1 MNTTRTRLCNS
12 AAAVIL
18 VLGLSPFAAAAD
30 RASVIATAPAIRI
43 DNFGRVD
50 DALYRGAQPVGH
62 DFTDLKALG
71 VKTVVNLTSDDADPN
86 EKAATEAAGMTYVQ
100 IPMSTRIVPTKEQ
113 LAQFLALVND
123 PAAQPVYVHCVG
135 GRHRTG
141 VMTAAYRM
149 THEGWTGDKAFQE
162 MKQYKFGADFLHPE
176 FKQFV
181 YGFRPE
187 KPAVNAENV
196 VAVTTSTRP
205 TSASASAAT
214 SATIQQ

>member
-1 MNTTRTRLCNS
+1 
-12 AAAVIL
+12 
-18 VLGLSPFAAAAD
+18 
-30 RASVIATAPAIRI
+30 
-43 DNFGRVD
+43 
-50 DALYRGAQPVGH
+50 
-62 DFTDLKALG
+62 
-71 VKTVVNLTSDDADPN
+71 
-86 EKAATEAAGMTYVQ
+86 
-100 IPMSTRIVPTKEQ
+100 MSTRIVPTKAQ
-113 LAQFLALVND
+113 LAQFLAIVND

-196 VAVTTSTRP
+196 VLVAPDGNGERLRSDFRDRP
-205 TSASASAAT
+205 ALVLHSQMFDASIPAAFWRPD
-214 SATIQQ
+214 AAMRLMRGKG